1 MFNCCAGRIEKS
13 LRNRGKQPIQL
24 FFLSR
29 FCLRIHPVRGRRRRG
44 LDFYPRM
51 GSGEW
56 RYFSPLRPPRGEP
69 PTSLA
74 RGRAQPREEEKGG
87 KMQKYCQRALRLL
100 RPLALRAQQGFTH
113 RSNTSSYFPVWA
125 ISSAK
130 KGMPA
135 WALLLLP
142 PPPLH
147 LTYFPLNLPWA
158 LGHLALPPSPSSS
171 IQGRKGRR
179 KT

>member
-100 RPLALRAQQGFTH
+100 RPLAFAHNRDSPTVV
-113 RSNTSSYFPVWA
+113 T
-125 ISSAK
+125 
-130 KGMPA
+130 
-135 WALLLLP
+135 P
-142 PPPLH
+142 PPTFLFGQSPPPRKECLRGPFFFFLPLPFISRIS
-147 LTYFPLNLPWA
+147 L
-158 LGHLALPPSPSSS
+158 
-171 IQGRKGRR
+171 
-179 KT
+179 